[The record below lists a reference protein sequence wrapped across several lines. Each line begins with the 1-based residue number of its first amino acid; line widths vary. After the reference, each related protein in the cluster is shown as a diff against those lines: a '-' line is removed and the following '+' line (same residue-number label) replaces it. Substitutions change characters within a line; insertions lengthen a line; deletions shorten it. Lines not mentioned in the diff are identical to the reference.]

1 MTKRTLVPQNAS
13 AAPEDVVVLLG
24 PPPLL
29 STEDPQVYHDLLSR
43 VVRVAAP
50 RHMIDWILV
59 RDFVDLTWE
68 IQRIRRYKVMVIE
81 RERASQISAIQNQKS
96 MPVMEISLWY
106 EERKPKRL
114 QKKRLISGL
123 NTESGSFRSFE
134 QSLSTYERLER
145 MLASL
150 ELKRHMLLRDAQYYR
165 EGLAH
170 LLQDVSTDDVIDAD
184 SNDAISVAQNV

>member
-1 MTKRTLVPQNAS
+1 MTKRTLTRQDAS
-13 AAPEDVVVLLG
+13 SALDDVVALLG

-29 STEDPQVYHDLLSR
+29 STEDPQIYHDLLSR
-43 VVRVAAP
+43 VVRAAGP
-50 RHMIDWILV
+50 RHMIEWILV

-68 IQRIRRYKVMVIE
+68 IQRIRRYKIMVIE
-81 RERASQISAIQNQKS
+81 GERESRISAIQSEKS
-96 MPVMEISLWY
+96 TPVMEVSLLTGQY

-114 QKKRLISGL
+114 QKKRIISGL
-123 NTESGSFRSFE
+123 NSEWGSFSSFE
-134 QSLSTYERLER
+134 YSLSTYERLER

-170 LLQDVSTDDVIDAD
+170 LLQDISSDDVIDAD
-184 SNDAISVAQNV
+184 ANDSSSE

>member
-13 AAPEDVVVLLG
+13 PAPEDVVALLG

-43 VVRVAAP
+43 VVRAAAP

-81 RERASQISAIQNQKS
+81 RERESRISAIQSQKS
-96 MPVMEISLWY
+96 TPVMEPSLLTGQY
-106 EERKPKRL
+106 EERKSKRL
-114 QKKRLISGL
+114 QKKRLISWL
-123 NTESGSFRSFE
+123 NTESGSFSSFE
-134 QSLSTYERLER
+134 QSLSTYERLEK
-145 MLASL
+145 MVASL

-170 LLQDVSTDDVIDAD
+170 LLQDISTDDVIDAD
-184 SNDAISVAQNV
+184 ANESSSE